1 MQKDENTSELL
12 IEVTDKASRISIK
25 GINPRTVVTVI
36 MIFGLLGLFG
46 WYLYLFAK

>member
-1 MQKDENTSELL
+1 MQKDETSSIL

-36 MIFGLLGLFG
+36 LIIGLLGLFG